1 MFPCRRSTVAVDAA
15 CPVVALSVGP
25 RGEIA
30 CVSARRVSIWT
41 CGPQLALIGSVDR
54 QPFELGVLGANVGLC
69 WHPDGTRLAVL
80 TACGGLRVHGVYVA
94 HFNAALASFA
104 TVGFS
109 GAVR

>member
-15 CPVVALSVGP
+15 CPVVALSAGP

-30 CVSARRVSIWT
+30 CISARRVSIWT

-69 WHPDGTRLAVL
+69 WHPDGTRLAV
-80 TACGGLRVHGVYVA
+80 THFTIFRGVV
-94 HFNAALASFA
+94 FL
-104 TVGFS
+104 VFS
-109 GAVR
+109 APAMRPR